1 MKRRAL
7 LSATLLVAPV
17 SGLVAQQRPLPRIGF
32 MAQVPPSA
40 ALQPLLDAF
49 ISGLAENGYVVDR
62 DVIVEYRYHGGN
74 SERMVEQAAEFVRM
88 GVALIVAPST
98 QTAIVA
104 QRTTN
109 KIPIVIV
116 AAGDPVGAGLAASLA
131 RPGGNITGMSSQGVD
146 LALKQLELLEEAIP
160 AAKRVA
166 LLLHPENPPHVAGY
180 AQLRIAGPAMGLKIE
195 PIPKRVADD
204 IEPAFQRAVE
214 LGCQAMIVFDD
225 AVTGVAPGETDRAV
239 NHCTVA
245 RDLPMALLRRRW
257 WTDVVRPGFS
267 RSLPTCR
274 LPCRAH
280 PAWRKTGRN
289 ADRATDDVRAGH
301 QSQDRQ
307 SARPHHPSVDPCA
320 GHRCGRISGS
330 SGCFGSDAAVAQTF
344 CCVRFTLSSDIHFRE
359 VPAVDGK

>member
-1 MKRRAL
+1 
-7 LSATLLVAPV
+7 
-17 SGLVAQQRPLPRIGF
+17 

-180 AQLRIAGPAMGLKIE
+180 AQLRVAGPAMGLKIE

-225 AVTGVAPGETDRAV
+225 AVTGVHRAKLIERSITARLPAIYQWRYYV
-239 NHCTVA
+239 VDGGLMSFGPAFPDLFRRAASHVA
-245 RDLPMALLRRRW
+245 RILRGERPAEMPIEQPTTFELVINLKTAKALGLIIPPSILARAN
-257 WTDVVRPGFS
+257 DVV
-267 RSLPTCR
+267 
-274 LPCRAH
+274 
-280 PAWRKTGRN
+280 
-289 ADRATDDVRAGH
+289 
-301 QSQDRQ
+301 
-307 SARPHHPSVDPCA
+307 
-320 GHRCGRISGS
+320 
-330 SGCFGSDAAVAQTF
+330 
-344 CCVRFTLSSDIHFRE
+344 E
-359 VPAVDGK
+359 

>member
-62 DVIVEYRYHGGN
+62 DVIVEYRYHGGS
-74 SERMVEQAAEFVRM
+74 SERMAEQAAEFVRT

-180 AQLRIAGPAMGLKIE
+180 AQLRVAGPAMGLKIE

-225 AVTGVAPGETDRAV
+225 AVTGVHRAKLIERSITARLPAIYQWRYYV
-239 NHCTVA
+239 VDGGLMSFGPAFPDLFRRAASHVA
-245 RDLPMALLRRRW
+245 RILRGERPAEMPIEQPTTFELVINLKTAKALGLIIPPSILARAN
-257 WTDVVRPGFS
+257 DVV
-267 RSLPTCR
+267 
-274 LPCRAH
+274 
-280 PAWRKTGRN
+280 
-289 ADRATDDVRAGH
+289 
-301 QSQDRQ
+301 
-307 SARPHHPSVDPCA
+307 
-320 GHRCGRISGS
+320 
-330 SGCFGSDAAVAQTF
+330 
-344 CCVRFTLSSDIHFRE
+344 E
-359 VPAVDGK
+359 

>member
-146 LALKQLELLEEAIP
+146 LALKQLELLEDAIP

-180 AQLRIAGPAMGLKIE
+180 AQLRVAGPAMGLKIE

-225 AVTGVAPGETDRAV
+225 AVTGVHRAKLIERSITARLPAIYQWRYYV
-239 NHCTVA
+239 VDGGLMSFGPAFPDLFRRAASHVA
-245 RDLPMALLRRRW
+245 RILRGERPAEMPIEQPTTFELVINLKTAKALGLIIPPSILARAN
-257 WTDVVRPGFS
+257 DVV
-267 RSLPTCR
+267 
-274 LPCRAH
+274 
-280 PAWRKTGRN
+280 
-289 ADRATDDVRAGH
+289 
-301 QSQDRQ
+301 
-307 SARPHHPSVDPCA
+307 
-320 GHRCGRISGS
+320 
-330 SGCFGSDAAVAQTF
+330 
-344 CCVRFTLSSDIHFRE
+344 E
-359 VPAVDGK
+359 

>member
-17 SGLVAQQRPLPRIGF
+17 SGLVAQQRLLPRIGF

-180 AQLRIAGPAMGLKIE
+180 AQLRVAGPAMGLKIE

-204 IEPAFQRAVE
+204 IEPAFQHAVE

-225 AVTGVAPGETDRAV
+225 AVTGVHRAKLIERSITARLPAIYQWRYYV
-239 NHCTVA
+239 VDGGLMSFGPAFPDLFRRAASHVA
-245 RDLPMALLRRRW
+245 RILRGERPAEMPIEQPTTFELVINLKTAKALGLIIPPSILARAN
-257 WTDVVRPGFS
+257 DVV
-267 RSLPTCR
+267 
-274 LPCRAH
+274 
-280 PAWRKTGRN
+280 
-289 ADRATDDVRAGH
+289 
-301 QSQDRQ
+301 
-307 SARPHHPSVDPCA
+307 
-320 GHRCGRISGS
+320 
-330 SGCFGSDAAVAQTF
+330 
-344 CCVRFTLSSDIHFRE
+344 E
-359 VPAVDGK
+359 